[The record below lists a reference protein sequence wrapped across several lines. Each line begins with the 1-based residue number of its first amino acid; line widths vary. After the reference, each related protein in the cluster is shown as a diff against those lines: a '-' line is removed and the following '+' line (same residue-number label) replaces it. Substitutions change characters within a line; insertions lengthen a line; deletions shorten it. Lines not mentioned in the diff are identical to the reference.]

1 MKRIILSAAAILA
14 FGFTNAQDGGF
25 KLGAHVGLPMGD
37 IKDLFSANLGVDAAY
52 TWKIVDKFDAGLTAG
67 YSSYLGKNDFDSAD
81 FVPIAATAQYAITE
95 DWFLG
100 TDLGYAIY
108 VGAGTT
114 EGGFTYQPKFGY
126 QTKEIELF
134 ATYKGISLTGI
145 TYSSVNLG
153 FSYKL

>member
-1 MKRIILSAAAILA
+1 MKKIILSAMVICA
-14 FGFTNAQDGGF
+14 FSFANAQDGGF
-25 KLGAHVGLPMGD
+25 KLGAHVGLPISD

-52 TWKIVDKFDAGLTAG
+52 TWKIVDKFDAGLTTG
-67 YSSYLGKNDFDSAD
+67 YSSYLGKNNLDSAD

-114 EGGFTYQPKFGY
+114 DGGFTYQPKLGY
-126 QTKEIELF
+126 QTKDIELF
-134 ATYKGISLTGI
+134 AAYKGISLTGI
-145 TYSSVNLG
+145 TYSSVNVG
-153 FSYKL
+153 VNYKL

>member
-14 FGFTNAQDGGF
+14 FSFANAQDGGF

-37 IKDLFSANLGVDAAY
+37 IKDLFSANLGVDATY
-52 TWKIVDKFDAGLTAG
+52 TWRIVDKLDAGLTAG
-67 YSSYLGKNDFDSAD
+67 YSSYLGKNNLDSAD

-114 EGGFTYQPKFGY
+114 DGGFTYQPKLGY
-126 QTKEIELF
+126 QTKDVELF
-134 ATYKGISLTGI
+134 AAYKGISLTGI
-145 TYSSVNLG
+145 TYSSVNVG
-153 FSYKL
+153 VNYKL